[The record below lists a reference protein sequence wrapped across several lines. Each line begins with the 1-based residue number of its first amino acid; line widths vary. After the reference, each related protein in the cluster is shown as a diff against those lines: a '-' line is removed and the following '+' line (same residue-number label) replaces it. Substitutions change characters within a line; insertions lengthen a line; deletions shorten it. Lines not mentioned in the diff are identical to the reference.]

1 MLAAVAYGIWSNPE
15 EARLDEAARAG
26 SEGQFVTL
34 SRGMT
39 HYDVAGPDSGRVV
52 VLLHE
57 FSVPYYIWDPTSAAL
72 AEAGYRVLRYD
83 MYGRGLSDRPDADY
97 TLAFYDAQLMEL
109 LDSLRIESPV
119 DIAGVSFGGVVAA
132 QFAASHPSRTQS
144 LVLVDPAIEDPSVEK
159 RSLGPL
165 GVPVLGRWLF
175 QTVAVPGMA
184 EGQAEDFFRPED
196 YPGWSDRYR
205 PQMRY
210 EGFGRALHSTVI
222 NTHSVDLTAL
232 YSDAASTGVPT
243 LVVWGKQDE
252 VVPFSLSSVVLNA
265 VPQAEFAPVDSAGHL
280 PHIEQAPVVNAR
292 LLDFL
297 ASHGAGAE

>member
-15 EARLDEAARAG
+15 EAPLDEAARAG

-52 VLLHE
+52 VLLHG

-119 DIAGVSFGGVVAA
+119 DIAGVFV
-132 QFAASHPSRTQS
+132 RW
-144 LVLVDPAIEDPSVEK
+144 
-159 RSLGPL
+159 
-165 GVPVLGRWLF
+165 GR
-175 QTVAVPGMA
+175 
-184 EGQAEDFFRPED
+184 
-196 YPGWSDRYR
+196 
-205 PQMRY
+205 
-210 EGFGRALHSTVI
+210 GRAVRCVPSQR
-222 NTHSVDLTAL
+222 
-232 YSDAASTGVPT
+232 DAIV
-243 LVVWGKQDE
+243 
-252 VVPFSLSSVVLNA
+252 SSRRSCN
-265 VPQAEFAPVDSAGHL
+265 
-280 PHIEQAPVVNAR
+280 
-292 LLDFL
+292 
-297 ASHGAGAE
+297 